1 MAEHRTLWLL
11 RHAQTEDSRPGHKDA
26 DRRLTSRGE
35 DQARGVGEVLGSE
48 GVRVDAVLCS
58 SALRARQTLTLLGV
72 SSTTSDVAERY
83 YTAGTDTLMEA
94 IRELPDEV
102 NTALVVGHA
111 PALPGVAYELAN
123 REISEPA
130 AWDAIDGR
138 YPAATLAR
146 LDFDGPWANL
156 DSAAL
161 TDVHTPTAT
170 GS

>member
-11 RHAQTEDSRPGHKDA
+11 RHAHTEDSRPGHKDA

-72 SSTTSDVAERY
+72 SSPTSDVAERY
-83 YTAGTDTLMEA
+83 YTAGTDSLIEA

-102 NTALVVGHA
+102 TTALIVGHA
-111 PALPGVAYELAN
+111 PALPGVAYELAD

-130 AWDAIDGR
+130 AWDAIDGQ

-146 LDFDGPWANL
+146 LDFDGTWANL

-161 TDVHTPTAT
+161 TDVRTPTAT

>member
-11 RHAQTEDSRPGHKDA
+11 RHAHTEDSRAGHKDA

-35 DQARGVGEVLGSE
+35 EQAREVSDVLGSE
-48 GVRVDAVLCS
+48 GVRVDAVMCS
-58 SALRARQTLTLLGV
+58 SAVRARQTLSLLGV
-72 SSTTSDVAERY
+72 SSPATDVAERY
-83 YTAGTDTLMEA
+83 YTAGTDSLLEA

-102 NTALVVGHA
+102 KTALVIGHA
-111 PALPGVAYELAN
+111 PALPGVAYELAS
-123 REISEPA
+123 REVSEPA

-146 LDFDGPWANL
+146 LDFDGTWANL

-161 TDVHTPTAT
+161 TDVRTPTTTA
-170 GS
+170 G